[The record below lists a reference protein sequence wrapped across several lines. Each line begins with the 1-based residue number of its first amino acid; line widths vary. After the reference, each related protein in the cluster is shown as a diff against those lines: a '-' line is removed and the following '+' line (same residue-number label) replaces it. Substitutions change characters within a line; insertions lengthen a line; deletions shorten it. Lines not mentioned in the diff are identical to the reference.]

1 MEFEV
6 RVSVDVGVLP
16 LNIRNKFNRSLFS
29 LIIRLA
35 NYNITTSLI
44 YKSDIGDTQSFQY
57 IVWIEVSVV
66 KHWKKLDKITL
77 PWKTEFGRGISV
89 IEDQIPELLYYYYR
103 NVLQKRRPL

>member
-1 MEFEV
+1 MPFVYHIVITSEKWMESEV

-44 YKSDIGDTQSFQY
+44 YKSDIGDA
-57 IVWIEVSVV
+57 
-66 KHWKKLDKITL
+66 
-77 PWKTEFGRGISV
+77 
-89 IEDQIPELLYYYYR
+89 QI
-103 NVLQKRRPL
+103 